1 MDESHSFFWRL
12 PWGPTFK
19 NLPHLPS
26 LARRSTKLLSNNHTF
41 NLFDPELKMLCD
53 FSPRIPAFPQL
64 CFSCSPYSCC
74 VTQDN
79 VLIRLCHGDRPLL
92 WGFPHTMAT
101 GIETIPLLGLGIK
114 AFAAFDIFVKIYRK
128 GNSSKKGL
136 LLQETDIF
144 IPSSTYWQFKVRSL
158 PSGLPEWPTFCTQ
171 PPQSHMYLSTTNA
184 KRKLLN
190 VILCVL
196 P

>member
-26 LARRSTKLLSNNHTF
+26 LARRSTKILSNNYIF
-41 NLFDPELKMLCD
+41 NLFDPKLKMLCD
-53 FSPRIPAFPQL
+53 FSPCIPVFPQL
-64 CFSCSPYSCC
+64 CFSCSLYSCC

-79 VLIRLCHGDRPLL
+79 VLIRLCHGNRPLL

-114 AFAAFDIFVKIYRK
+114 VFLLLTFLLKFIGRETALKKVYYYRK
-128 GNSSKKGL
+128 RTSLFLLVLISNLRYGLSHLGCQNGPLFALSHLSPLWTCLLPMPKG
-136 LLQETDIF
+136 
-144 IPSSTYWQFKVRSL
+144 SY
-158 PSGLPEWPTFCTQ
+158 
-171 PPQSHMYLSTTNA
+171 
-184 KRKLLN
+184 
-190 VILCVL
+190 
-196 P
+196 